1 MMPAPAA
8 APVPAVVPAVAPA
21 AAASP
26 AAALAT
32 TLAQAPAQAAFQRQV
47 LTPFKL
53 RLFMLQKLPMA
64 WLAGLRL
71 VALAPGAATVTVPF
85 KYLTQNPFRSIYFA
99 CLAMAAELASG
110 MLAMLHTQGGGPVS
124 MLVVGLEAE
133 FSKKAVGL
141 ISFRCED
148 GAAIAQA
155 VAASRASGPGRTVVA
170 TSTGTDA
177 AGDVVAVFRIT
188 WSFRAKA

>member
-1 MMPAPAA
+1 MTPSAEAFRQQ
-8 APVPAVVPAVAPA
+8 VL
-21 AAASP
+21 SP
-26 AAALAT
+26 A
-32 TLAQAPAQAAFQRQV
+32 R
-47 LTPFKL
+47 L

-71 VALAPGAATVTVPF
+71 TQLSASSATVTVPF

-141 ISFRCED
+141 ISFVCAD

-155 VAASRASGPGRTVVA
+155 IAESRASGEGRTVVA
-170 TSTGTDA
+170 TSVGTDA
-177 AGDVVAVFRIT
+177 AGEVVAVFRVR
-188 WSFRAKA
+188 WSFRARG